1 LRRRNMASKTALQGK
16 CCADLHYWRVPLG
29 QKRARHTNTIHDC
42 DQRIQRRDPDQ
53 HFPKSPRAMFWLLVR
68 SITGLNYYRVARA
81 GRIWAP
87 IANFHNPKRFG
98 FDYRLPLR
106 LRYVAWAL
114 LVYGAILWSPFR
126 WQILGLILIPQF
138 FWVNV
143 FNRIRAMA
151 EHNGLP
157 DNHELNGTR
166 TVIPTLLDRLLIGP
180 LNISYHLE
188 HHLFP
193 SVPWHNLRRLHLH
206 LMANPTCAANAHVS
220 RGYWGMIRELM
231 PTRGVSGSDGGVC
244 DAAAQTSR

>member
-1 LRRRNMASKTALQGK
+1 
-16 CCADLHYWRVPLG
+16 
-29 QKRARHTNTIHDC
+29 
-42 DQRIQRRDPDQ
+42 
-53 HFPKSPRAMFWLLVR
+53 MFWLLVR

-98 FDYRLPLR
+98 FDYRLSLR
-106 LRYVAWAL
+106 LRYVAWAV

-231 PTRGVSGSDGGVC
+231 PTRGVSGSDGGLGE
-244 DAAAQTSR
+244 AAAQRSPGRYCAILLQVDGADMIATRRRLHGCEGCINGMFAKIEKPSSILCRILE